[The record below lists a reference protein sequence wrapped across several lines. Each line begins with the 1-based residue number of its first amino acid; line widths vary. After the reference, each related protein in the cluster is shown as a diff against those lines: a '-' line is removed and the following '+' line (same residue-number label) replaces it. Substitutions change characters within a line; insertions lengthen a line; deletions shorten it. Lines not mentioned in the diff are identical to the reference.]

1 MVAFEGVQALDVT
14 GPASVFTTANRHRP
28 GAYEVVVASPR
39 GGEVAS
45 SSGVTFGRTVAL
57 AALRGPLDTVLVA
70 GGDEEALTRAV
81 LEGGL
86 AEWLRK
92 VAGTARRMGSVC
104 TGAFALGAAGL
115 LDGRRATTH
124 WRACGLLQEMIP
136 AAKVEPDALHTFDG
150 SVCTSAGVTAGIDL
164 SLAMLERD
172 HGREVAAEVARDLV
186 VFLRRPG
193 GQSQFSAGLAAQAEA
208 SDRMS
213 DLVAWMVE
221 HPERELSVPALAR
234 RVAMSERNFARVFA
248 REAGMTPARFAER
261 ARIDRARIYLEDSD
275 WPLKQVADR
284 SGFGSIDGLQRAFR
298 RLLGVTPA
306 EYRARFTSPR
316 AEAQAEAEGG
326 LRTGPGPRRTRAGSS
341 RSSGARPAARRF
353 AAPGIAGRAR

>member
-1 MVAFEGVQALDVT
+1 VVAFEGVQALDVT

-28 GAYEVVVASPR
+28 GAYEVVVGSPL
-39 GGEVAS
+39 GGDVTS

-57 AALRGPLDTVLVA
+57 AALRGRPLDTVLVA

-86 AEWLRK
+86 AEWLRA
-92 VAGTARRMGSVC
+92 VAGTARRVGSVC

-124 WRACGLLQEMIP
+124 WRACGLLQELIP

-164 SLAMLERD
+164 SLALLERD

-208 SDRMS
+208 TDRMS
-213 DLVAWMVE
+213 DLIAWMVE

-234 RVAMSERNFARVFA
+234 RMAMSERNFARVFA

-261 ARIDRARIYLEDSD
+261 ARIDRARMYLEDSD

-284 SGFGSIDGLQRAFR
+284 SGFGSIDGLQRAFK
-298 RLLGVTPA
+298 RLVGVTPA
-306 EYRARFTSPR
+306 DYRARFASPR
-316 AEAQAEAEGG
+316 AAGG

-341 RSSGARPAARRF
+341 RSSGSRPAAPRA
-353 AAPGIAGRAR
+353 AAPASA